1 MPHFNPI
8 SSRTT
13 SLGSTDIK
21 VSRIGTG
28 TNRWTY
34 GENDEPVFQV
44 YKSLLDKGVNFFDTA
59 EIYTGG
65 KSERLLGACYRR
77 DGRQPIIAS
86 KYRPSSSRCTE
97 RDFLEALDGSL
108 RRLGVETLDLY
119 YIHFPP
125 SAQSIEDLMDYMA
138 EAWTSEKIRAV
149 GVSNFDAEQMRRS
162 AAQLERHGMKLAANQ
177 VEYSLLNRGTENNG
191 VLEACKDLDA
201 SLVAYR
207 PIGRGQLASAVMA
220 GSSSRATVGSKS
232 ESNLETVILSIAEAH
247 GGSVSQVAL
256 NWLLCRDYNVIPI
269 PGATKVDHA
278 LENVRALDWVMSEA
292 EFNEL
297 DEASS

>member
-1 MPHFNPI
+1 MAQPNSAPTL
-8 SSRTT
+8 TT
-13 SLGSTDIK
+13 LGPTDIN

-34 GENDEPVFQV
+34 GENNKPVFQV
-44 YKSLLDKGVNFFDTA
+44 YKSLLDKGANFFDTA

-65 KSERLLGACYRR
+65 KSERLLGSCIKR

-86 KYRPSSSRCTE
+86 KYRPSTNRLTK
-97 RDFLEALDGSL
+97 RDFFEALDGSL
-108 RRLGVETLDLY
+108 KRLGVETLDLY

-125 SAQSIEDLMDYMA
+125 TTQSIEDLMDYMA

-149 GVSNFDAEQMRRS
+149 AVSNFDAEQTRRS
-162 AAQLERHGMKLAANQ
+162 AAQLESHGLKLAANQ
-177 VEYSLLNRGTENNG
+177 VEYSLLNRETETNG

-207 PIGRGQLASAVMA
+207 PIGRGQLASMA
-220 GSSSRATVGSKS
+220 ITGSSPRAAPGSKE
-232 ESNLETVILSIAEAH
+232 ESKLETVILSIAEDH
-247 GGSVSQVAL
+247 GGSVSQVAI
-256 NWLLCRDYNVIPI
+256 NWLLRRDNSVIPI

-278 LENVRALDWVMSEA
+278 LENVGAFDWVMSEA

>member
-1 MPHFNPI
+1 MVHFNSV

-13 SLGSTDIK
+13 LLGSTDIR

-28 TNRWTY
+28 TNRWAF

-65 KSERLLGACYRR
+65 KSERLLGACYKR
-77 DGRQPIIAS
+77 DGRQSIIAS
-86 KYRPSSSRCTE
+86 KYRPSSSRRTE
-97 RDFLEALDGSL
+97 SDFLEALDGSL

-119 YIHFPP
+119 YIHMPP

-138 EAWTSEKIRAV
+138 EACTSEKIRAV

-162 AAQLERHGMKLAANQ
+162 AAQLERHGVKLAANQ
-177 VEYSLLNRGTENNG
+177 VEYSLLNRGTETNG

-207 PIGRGQLASAVMA
+207 PLGRGQLASVVMA
-220 GSSSRATVGSKS
+220 GSSSRAAVGSKS
-232 ESNLETVILSIAEAH
+232 ESNLESVIRSIAGDH
-247 GGSVSQVAL
+247 GGSVSQVAI
-256 NWLLCRDYNVIPI
+256 NWLLRRDDIVIPI

-278 LENVRALDWVMSEA
+278 LENVGALDWVMSEA